1 MVQSRQKLLEAAL
14 KGTKAQLAKT
24 REQNVELS
32 AQELLLI
39 GKLRDSTDES
49 GEEPGLQYT
58 DDKSLLARLPDVPSH
73 LPRISR
79 STTGPRSFVSLGVT
93 PEGKV
98 EYVPDQVQKPTGL
111 DKPARV
117 AKRSHSEIEQPTDNI
132 AISSTERIILCI
144 RARCKDYDTDT
155 CKRQSCLRAHA
166 EDEGSY
172 KNLEY
177 LPHISKYVVN
187 TSGSKKRKTGG
198 GLGRKKGL

>member
-32 AQELLLI
+32 V
-39 GKLRDSTDES
+39 KLEES
-49 GEEPGLQYT
+49 ERERKAL
-58 DDKSLLARLPDVPSH
+58 
-73 LPRISR
+73 
-79 STTGPRSFVSLGVT
+79 SFVSLGVT

-117 AKRSHSEIEQPTDNI
+117 AKRSHSEIE
-132 AISSTERIILCI
+132 
-144 RARCKDYDTDT
+144 ARCKDYDTDT